1 MVDPREKIKKL
12 GVELY
17 DHYRLNDWSLTERVF
32 FAREEEREEETFD
45 TCIVRMGH
53 GPIPG

>member
-32 FAREEEREEETFD
+32 CEGGGEGGKD
-45 TCIVRMGH
+45 I
-53 GPIPG
+53 